1 MDFLIYDAK
10 VAVLIAVFYMFY
22 RLMLARETFHRVN
35 RLVLLLTAVASFV
48 LPLCVITMHETV
60 TMEAMPVMTVD
71 NLTVD
76 DVAPMPEPVVETPWW
91 QILLPVLFMIGMVV
105 TIGHTL
111 MSMFRILMLIK
122 RSEKHPQSD
131 GTTICVSGNADV
143 PPFSWMHYI
152 VMNQSDYAE
161 RNAAILAHE
170 RGHIRLRH
178 SWDLLLVDTLT
189 ALQWFNPAMWMLRSD
204 LRAIH
209 EYEADGEVL
218 SLGINARQYQYLL
231 ITKAASIGG
240 YSLANGISHST
251 LKNRINM
258 MLHKKS
264 SQTSLLKLLAL
275 VPIVGLALA
284 VNAEKVQDVVYTNNP
299 SGNSSVVTAEAIG
312 NENAVSA
319 TPESNVLS
327 FRVVFMPEGA
337 PVEGVPVEVVVN
349 GKVTQRLE
357 TAGGGN
363 ISLNAPIGSVVR
375 FTVIDKTKEV
385 KVTNDLLANAAN
397 RTITIGFG
405 DTDQTIISEGETF
418 IAEGTVYDN
427 DERNPTPVIGA
438 VVKNVR
444 TRKSVV
450 TDKEGHFSIEATAGD
465 QVVVS
470 YAGYEP
476 FTLGV
481 SKAFS
486 ENGSKYIVPLRHL
499 DPNKAYDVV
508 EEMPQFPGGPSK
520 LFEYIAKN
528 IRYPAEAEKAGVVG
542 RVIVSFVVEKDGSV
556 SNAKVV
562 RSINPA
568 LDAEALRVINGMP
581 KWTPGKQNGEATRVK
596 YVVPVN
602 FRLQNEKAGAFK
614 NDDDPKAYEGASKLN
629 DVVVVGY
636 GEKPS
641 VTDKESRATIR
652 SISGK
657 EPYIIVD
664 GSPIDNAKLKDI
676 DPKTID
682 HMEVLKDKSAIE
694 KYGEKAKDGVIL
706 ITTKKNT
713 KQ

>member
-284 VNAEKVQDVVYTNNP
+284 VNAEKVQDVVYTNTAAP
-299 SGNSSVVTAEAIG
+299 SVEELVNEEILQAEPQPAEVVDEAKNKPI
-312 NENAVSA
+312 
-319 TPESNVLS
+319 T
-327 FRVVFMPEGA
+327 FQVVFSPEDSPIA
-337 PVEGVPVEVVVN
+337 GVPVLIVETGKPVKSAETDKDGKFVLDNPVVGSLVTFTIVN
-349 GKVTQRLE
+349 YSKGIR
-357 TAGGGN
+357 
-363 ISLNAPIGSVVR
+363 I
-375 FTVIDKTKEV
+375 TKDMVAKGDVV
-385 KVTNDLLANAAN
+385 KVAFGAN
-397 RTITIGFG
+397 RSEKEE
-405 DTDQTIISEGETF
+405 SEG
-418 IAEGTVYDN
+418 
-427 DERNPTPVIGA
+427 TPD
-438 VVKNVR
+438 
-444 TRKSVV
+444 S
-450 TDKEGHFSIEATAGD
+450 
-465 QVVVS
+465 
-470 YAGYEP
+470 
-476 FTLGV
+476 
-481 SKAFS
+481 
-486 ENGSKYIVPLRHL
+486 
-499 DPNKAYDVV
+499 NKAYDVV
-508 EEMPQFPGGPSK
+508 DEMPQFPGGPSA
-520 LFEYIAKN
+520 LFEFLSKN
-528 IRYPAEAEKAGVVG
+528 IQYPKEAEDANLQG

-562 RSINPA
+562 RPIDPL
-568 LDAEALRVINGMP
+568 LDAEALRVVNSMP
-581 KWTPGKQNGEATRVK
+581 KWIPGKQNGEAFRVK
-596 YVVPVN
+596 YTIPVT
-602 FRLQNEKAGAFK
+602 FRVEGGIKGA
-614 NDDDPKAYEGASKLN
+614 DDPLVQKTTAYLA
-629 DVVVVGY
+629 GY
-636 GEKPS
+636 YAAKNGLPPTPKTLIL
-641 VTDKESRATIR
+641 VD
-652 SISGK
+652 GK
-657 EPYIIVD
+657 EVSYDELEKIK
-664 GSPIDNAKLKDI
+664 GES
-676 DPKTID
+676 ID
-682 HMEVLKDKSAIE
+682 HMDVLKDKSAIE
-694 KYGEKAKDGVIL
+694 KYGEKAKGGVIL

>member
-275 VPIVGLALA
+275 VPIVGIALA
-284 VNAEKVQDVVYTNNP
+284 VNAEKVQDVVYTNTVAP
-299 SGNSSVVTAEAIG
+299 SVEELVNEEILQAEPQPAEVVDEAKNKPI
-312 NENAVSA
+312 
-319 TPESNVLS
+319 T
-327 FRVVFMPEGA
+327 FQVVFSPEDSPIA
-337 PVEGVPVEVVVN
+337 GVPVLIVESGKPVKSAETDKDGKYVLDNPVVGSLVTFTIVN
-349 GKVTQRLE
+349 YSKGIR
-357 TAGGGN
+357 
-363 ISLNAPIGSVVR
+363 I
-375 FTVIDKTKEV
+375 TKDMVAKGDVV
-385 KVTNDLLANAAN
+385 KVAFEAN
-397 RTITIGFG
+397 RSGKK
-405 DTDQTIISEGETF
+405 EP
-418 IAEGTVYDN
+418 EGTPD
-427 DERNPTPVIGA
+427 
-438 VVKNVR
+438 
-444 TRKSVV
+444 S
-450 TDKEGHFSIEATAGD
+450 
-465 QVVVS
+465 
-470 YAGYEP
+470 
-476 FTLGV
+476 
-481 SKAFS
+481 
-486 ENGSKYIVPLRHL
+486 
-499 DPNKAYDVV
+499 NKAYDVV
-508 EEMPQFPGGPSK
+508 DEMPQFPGGPSA
-520 LFEYIAKN
+520 LFEFISKN
-528 IRYPAEAEKAGVVG
+528 IQYPKEAEDANLQG

-562 RSINPA
+562 RPIDPL
-568 LDAEALRVINGMP
+568 LDAEALRVVNSMP
-581 KWTPGKQNGEATRVK
+581 KWIPGKQNGEAFRMK
-596 YVVPVN
+596 YTVPVT
-602 FRLQNEKAGAFK
+602 FRLEDGIKGA
-614 NDDDPKAYEGASKLN
+614 DDPLIERSTAYLA
-629 DVVVVGY
+629 GY
-636 GEKPS
+636 YAAKNGLPPTLQS
-641 VTDKESRATIR
+641 LILVD
-652 SISGK
+652 GK
-657 EPYIIVD
+657 EVSYDELGKIK
-664 GSPIDNAKLKDI
+664 SES
-676 DPKTID
+676 ID
-682 HMEVLKDKSAIE
+682 HMDVLKDKSAIE

>member
-284 VNAEKVQDVVYTNNP
+284 VNAEKVQDVVYTNTVAP
-299 SGNSSVVTAEAIG
+299 SAEELVNEEILQAEPQPAEVVDEAKNKPI
-312 NENAVSA
+312 
-319 TPESNVLS
+319 T
-327 FRVVFMPEGA
+327 FQVVFSPEDSPIA
-337 PVEGVPVEVVVN
+337 GVPVLIVETGKPVKSAETDKDGKFVLDNPVVGSLVTFTVVN
-349 GKVTQRLE
+349 YSKGIR
-357 TAGGGN
+357 
-363 ISLNAPIGSVVR
+363 I
-375 FTVIDKTKEV
+375 TKDMVAKGDVV
-385 KVTNDLLANAAN
+385 KVAFGAN
-397 RTITIGFG
+397 RSEKEE
-405 DTDQTIISEGETF
+405 SEG
-418 IAEGTVYDN
+418 
-427 DERNPTPVIGA
+427 TP
-438 VVKNVR
+438 
-444 TRKSVV
+444 
-450 TDKEGHFSIEATAGD
+450 
-465 QVVVS
+465 
-470 YAGYEP
+470 
-476 FTLGV
+476 
-481 SKAFS
+481 
-486 ENGSKYIVPLRHL
+486 
-499 DPNKAYDVV
+499 DPNKAYDMVD
-508 EEMPQFPGGPSK
+508 EMPQFPGGPYA
-520 LFEYIAKN
+520 LFEFHSKN
-528 IRYPAEAEKAGVVG
+528 IQYPKEAEDANLQG

-562 RSINPA
+562 RPIDPL
-568 LDAEALRVINGMP
+568 LDAEALRVVNSMP
-581 KWTPGKQNGEATRVK
+581 KWIPGKQNGEAFRVK
-596 YVVPVN
+596 YTIPVT
-602 FRLQNEKAGAFK
+602 FRVEGGIKGA
-614 NDDDPKAYEGASKLN
+614 DDPLVQKTTAYLA
-629 DVVVVGY
+629 GY
-636 GEKPS
+636 YAAKNGLPPTPKTLIL
-641 VTDKESRATIR
+641 VD
-652 SISGK
+652 GK
-657 EPYIIVD
+657 EVSYDELEKIK
-664 GSPIDNAKLKDI
+664 GES
-676 DPKTID
+676 ID
-682 HMEVLKDKSAIE
+682 HMDVLKDKSAIE
-694 KYGEKAKDGVIL
+694 KYGEKAKGGVIL